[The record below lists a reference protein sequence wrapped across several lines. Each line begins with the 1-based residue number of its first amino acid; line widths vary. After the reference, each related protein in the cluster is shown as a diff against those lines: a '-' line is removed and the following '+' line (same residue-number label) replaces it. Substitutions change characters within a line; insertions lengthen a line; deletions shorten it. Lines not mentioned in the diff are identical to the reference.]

1 MMASTKAHLPD
12 PTADLHWSAFR
23 GAIQDIFSE
32 NAEAHSDRLCVVETA
47 SGTSPRREFTYRQIN
62 EASNIL
68 AHYLVQS
75 GIRRGEVVMSYSHRG
90 VDLVVTVMG
99 ILKAGATFSVIDP
112 SYPPDRQ
119 NIYLDVARPRAL
131 VIIDR
136 QREKLG
142 S

>member
-1 MMASTKAHLPD
+1 MIALTKAYLLD
-12 PTADLHWSAFR
+12 PIADLHWSVFR

-32 NAEAHSDRLCVVETA
+32 NAEAHPDRLCVVETA
-47 SGTSPRREFTYRQIN
+47 SAAPPRREFTYRQIN

-99 ILKAGATFSVIDP
+99 ILKAGATFSVIDLHIH
-112 SYPPDRQ
+112 R
-119 NIYLDVARPRAL
+119 
-131 VIIDR
+131 IDKISTWMWQDHEPWLLLTR